1 MLTSPT
7 GRRCPTSAPVTE
19 SHGLIKTKPA
29 EGGFVVGV
37 VEGLIRG
44 IRSAGRNRNW
54 LRLEAVEDELVTVL
68 PSLDVEVDPGVRSTT
83 TCSGS

>member
-1 MLTSPT
+1 M
-7 GRRCPTSAPVTE
+7 
-19 SHGLIKTKPA
+19 
-29 EGGFVVGV
+29 VGV